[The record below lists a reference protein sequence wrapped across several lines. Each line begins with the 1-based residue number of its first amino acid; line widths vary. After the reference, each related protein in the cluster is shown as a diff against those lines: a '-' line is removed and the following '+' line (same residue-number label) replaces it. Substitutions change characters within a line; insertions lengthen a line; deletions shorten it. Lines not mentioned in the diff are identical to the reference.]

1 MENLPN
7 QEFYIGWQPK
17 ASVEQRRFLRT
28 IMVWLMVCIGLIVS
42 AFVIFEKDFSGARFE
57 YGIPTRITGIL
68 TTSPVPMISADL
80 GSDLKQNPINQQIL
94 LVGAGKHGADG
105 MINQIEL
112 AIGTT
117 LELKRVSLT
126 GYLIYHDGH
135 VLMEVN
141 EIHPEKTNS
150 TDINKP
156 LVLTGEAYGTI
167 SGEISDPKCFFGV
180 MKPGEGKPHLS
191 CAARCIAGG
200 IPPVLKSLDSKDNAH
215 YYIIVDHD
223 GEPVNAAILPYVG
236 DRVFLRGKI
245 KTSDDWQFI
254 FLDQKE
260 AIWRVPDEMVLD
272 KITCAG
278 M

>member
-7 QEFYIGWQPK
+7 QEFYIGWQSN
-17 ASVEQRRFLRT
+17 ASVEQRRFLRKF
-28 IMVWLMVCIGLIVS
+28 ILLLMVCISLIAI
-42 AFVIFEKDFSGARFE
+42 AFVVFEKDFSSARFA

-68 TTSPVPMISADL
+68 TTSQVPMINVEL

-94 LVGAGKHGADG
+94 LVGPGKHGADAIIHQ
-105 MINQIEL
+105 MEL
-112 AIGTT
+112 ATGTS

-135 VLMEVN
+135 ALMEVN
-141 EIHPEKTNS
+141 EINPEETNS
-150 TDINKP
+150 TDLNKP
-156 LVLTGEAYGTI
+156 LMLSGEAYGTI

-200 IPPVLKSLDSKDNAH
+200 IPPVLKSIDSKDRAH

-223 GEPVNAAILPYVG
+223 GKPVNAAIIPFVG

-245 KTSDDWQFI
+245 KSCGDWQFI

-260 AIWRVPDEMVLD
+260 AIVRVPDEMVLD

-278 M
+278 